1 MYKDGVKQFARMA
14 QKVWEIPAAGKF
26 QEKLAEAGIQAL
38 ADFVKEM
45 GLPSMFT
52 EMGITDRS
60 VLKKVADTCNLT
72 AGCCK
77 KLSREEVLEIL
88 EECW

>member
-1 MYKDGVKQFARMA
+1 MA
-14 QKVWEIPAAGKF
+14 EKVWEIPAEGKSEEELARAGIDA
-26 QEKLAEAGIQAL
+26 LAEFIRQI
-38 ADFVKEM
+38 
-45 GLPSMFT
+45 GLPSTFT
-52 EMGITDRS
+52 EMGISDKS
-60 VLKKVADTCNLT
+60 ILKKVADTCNLT

>member
-1 MYKDGVKQFARMA
+1 MKDFIYSYPT
-14 QKVWEIPAAGKF
+14 KVYFGERAAAKALPA
-26 QEKLAEAGIQAL
+26 ELAEAGIQAL

-45 GLPSMFT
+45 GLPSTLT
-52 EMGITDRS
+52 EMGLTDKS

-77 KLSREEVLEIL
+77 KLSREEVLGIL

>member
-1 MYKDGVKQFARMA
+1 MA
-14 QKVWEIPAAGKF
+14 EKVWEIPAEGKN
-26 QEKLAEAGIQAL
+26 QEELAEAGIQEL
-38 ADFVKEM
+38 EKFVKEIGM
-45 GLPSMFT
+45 PSTFT
-52 EMGITDRS
+52 EMGITDKS

-77 KLSREEVLEIL
+77 KLSREEILQIL